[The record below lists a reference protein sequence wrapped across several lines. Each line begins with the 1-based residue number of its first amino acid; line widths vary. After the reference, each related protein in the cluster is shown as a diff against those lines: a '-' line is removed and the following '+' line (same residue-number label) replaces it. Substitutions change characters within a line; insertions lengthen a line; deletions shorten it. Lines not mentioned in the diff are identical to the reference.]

1 MTLRRAG
8 CPLALGLVGRL
19 VCMGALL
26 VSGLPERALAA
37 DPAPSLIVAPQE
49 EDLLLLAVRLD
60 RTILTNS
67 LPAYQTPS
75 GVLVPLGELCRLL
88 DLGITVDPAS
98 GTAAG
103 FFIDEGRRFAL
114 DVRNQSVVV
123 AGRSKR
129 FDSAQIEIH
138 EDDIYADASLLSEWL
153 PLGLVVDPFGAV
165 ITVHPEEKLPLQ
177 LRLERARQLEMSG
190 ASGSGLA
197 SLPRR
202 ELPYRLFDGPFID
215 QTLRFATQPISGGGR
230 NNLAEYAT
238 YVTGDLLFMEASAFL
253 SGSDQGVSDSR
264 LSLGRK
270 DPDGRLLGF
279 LAAREV
285 TVGDVFHPGLELI
298 ASPRSGPGVL
308 ISSFPLDRQIQFDRQ
323 SFRGDLPPGWEA
335 ELYRGDELLAYT
347 QSRADGLYEFIDV
360 PLLFG
365 FNVFRV
371 ELYGPQGQRRS
382 ELHRFNVG
390 DTLTPKGRVY
400 YRLAANDPSYRLAGT
415 GPTDNQSRASFDLSA
430 GLTRNLS
437 ASLSLA
443 AVDLINDGP
452 HAYAK
457 AALRA
462 FWGLLFANLDVAA
475 DRNGGSVWQG
485 TVQSRLGSVGVEAQ
499 HAVLD
504 GFVSERFGP
513 SFPSPLR
520 SRTHLR
526 FHAVIPSGWLPQVPV
541 LFEARQDRF
550 ESGAQ
555 RRELTGSVSTFSRGL
570 AVSNQVT
577 WATTSGGDETP
588 TTTATGQFL
597 VSRHHRAF
605 SVRGQLAYSIRPD
618 LQLDR
623 IAMTGDQ
630 QLESGLL
637 ASAGVSRAIETG
649 RTRYLVGLSKLEGAF
664 GLGVTVNYTSPGGFG
679 ASVLLSVSVGR
690 DPRDGSWHHQARPL
704 AGFGALSA
712 RAFLDANGNGRFD
725 LGEEPIADAGF
736 LLNGAGGLA
745 RTDPAGGAFLA
756 NLSPYQDVDLTL
768 ATSTLEDPFWKPAVD
783 GVRILP
789 RPGKVAVID
798 FPVLVTGE
806 ITGTVYLERGGTS
819 REASGVDLE
828 LVDSRGTVVKTARTA
843 YDGFYDITDVEPG
856 SYTLRVTAEHVVK
869 LAVVAPSREVDILP
883 SGTVIDGLDFVLRPA
898 RSSGAGG
905 EAATPA
911 APPVPTAARM
921 ATEDL
926 QRPVPSPV
934 AAVAEWGLQLESL
947 RDPAAAEQEARR
959 LAVELDRPT
968 RVIRVD
974 LGSLGSWSRVYVV
987 GYRSAAEARRA
998 RVGLSSQGI
1007 VSLPPVELPPES
1019 PGAGE

>member
-1 MTLRRAG
+1 M
-8 CPLALGLVGRL
+8 
-19 VCMGALL
+19 
-26 VSGLPERALAA
+26 AA

-49 EDLLLLAVRLD
+49 ENLLLLAVRLD
-60 RTILTNS
+60 RTTLTNS
-67 LPAYQTPS
+67 LPAYQAPS
-75 GVLVPLGELCRLL
+75 GVLVPLGELCRVL

-103 FFIDEGRRFAL
+103 FFIDEGRIFAL

-129 FDSAQIEIH
+129 FDAAQIEIH

-190 ASGSGLA
+190 TSGSGLA
-197 SLPRR
+197 SPPRR
-202 ELPYRLFDGPFID
+202 ELPYRLFEGPFID
-215 QTLRFATQPISGGGR
+215 QTLRFVTQPISGGGR
-230 NNLAEYAT
+230 ENHAEYAT
-238 YVTGDLLFMEASAFL
+238 YATGDLLFMEASAFL
-253 SGSDQGVSDSR
+253 SGSDRGISDSR

-298 ASPRSGPGVL
+298 ASPRSGQGVL

-335 ELYRGDELLAYT
+335 ELYRGDELVAYA
-347 QSRADGLYEFIDV
+347 QSRADGLYEFIDI

-371 ELYGPQGQRRS
+371 ELYGPQGQRRTES
-382 ELHRFNVG
+382 HRFNVG
-390 DTLTPKGRVY
+390 DSLTPKNRIY
-400 YRLAANDPSYRLAGT
+400 YRLAAIDPSYRLAGT
-415 GPTDNQSRASFDLSA
+415 GPTDHQSRASFDVSA
-430 GLTRNLS
+430 GLTRHLS

-443 AVDLINDGP
+443 ALDLSDGP
-452 HAYAK
+452 HSYAK

-462 FWGLLFANLDVAA
+462 FRGLVFANLDVAA

-485 TVQSRLGSVGVEAQ
+485 TVQSQFGPVGVQAQ
-499 HAVLD
+499 HAELD
-504 GFVSERFGP
+504 GFVSEQFRP
-513 SFPSPLR
+513 LFPSPLR
-520 SRTHLR
+520 SRTRLR
-526 FHAVIPSGWLPQVPV
+526 FDAVIPSGWLPRIPV
-541 LFEARQDRF
+541 HFEARQDRF
-550 ESGAQ
+550 ESGGW
-555 RRELTGSVSTFSRGL
+555 RRELTGRVSTFSRGL
-570 AVSNQVT
+570 AVANQVT
-577 WATTSGGDETP
+577 WATTSGGDEP
-588 TTTATGQFL
+588 PATTATGQLL

-605 SVRGQLAYSIRPD
+605 SVRGQLDYSIRPD
-618 LQLDR
+618 LELDR
-623 IAMTGDQ
+623 VAMTGEQ
-630 QLESGLL
+630 RLESGLL

-664 GLGVTVNYTSPGGFG
+664 GLGGTVEYTSPGGFR
-679 ASVLLSVSVGR
+679 ATALLSVSVGR

-712 RAFLDANGNGRFD
+712 RAFLDANGNGLFD

-736 LLNGAGGLA
+736 LLDGGGGLA
-745 RTDPAGGAFLA
+745 RTDSAGGAFLA

-768 ATSTLEDPFWKPAVD
+768 STSTLEDPFWKPAVG

-789 RPGKVAVID
+789 RPGKVAVVD

-806 ITGTVYLERGGTS
+806 ITGTVYLERDGTS

-828 LVDSRGTVVKTARTA
+828 LVDSQGTVVKTARTA

-856 SYTLRVTAEHVVK
+856 SYTLRVTADHVVK
-869 LAVVAPSREVDILP
+869 LAVVATSREVDILP
-883 SGTVIDGLDFVLRPA
+883 SGTVIDGLDFVLGPA
-898 RSSGAGG
+898 HSSKGRG
-905 EAATPA
+905 EAAIPTA
-911 APPVPTAARM
+911 ASVPTAAQL
-921 ATEDL
+921 ATNDPE
-926 QRPVPSPV
+926 RPVPSPV
-934 AAVAEWGLQLESL
+934 TAVAEWGLQLHSL
-947 RDPAAAEQEARR
+947 RDPAAAEKEARR
-959 LAVELDRPT
+959 LAVDLDRPT

-974 LGSLGSWSRVYVV
+974 LGTLGSWSRVYVV
-987 GYRSAAEARRA
+987 GYHSAAEARRA
-998 RVGLSSQGI
+998 RAGLNSRGI
-1007 VSLPPVELPPES
+1007 VSLAPVELPPEPS
-1019 PGAGE
+1019 GTSSR